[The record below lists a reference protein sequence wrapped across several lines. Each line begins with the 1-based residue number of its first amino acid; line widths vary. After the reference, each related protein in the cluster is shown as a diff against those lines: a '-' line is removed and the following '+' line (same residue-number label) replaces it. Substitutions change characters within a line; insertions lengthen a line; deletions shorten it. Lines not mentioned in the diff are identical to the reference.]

1 MLKVNLAA
9 LDRDEV
15 HVREQ
20 VPADDPMWEG
30 VQVELSAPLDVDL
43 TARSVGDGVFI
54 RGTLR
59 TRVRLACRRCL
70 TSVQQEIDDTV
81 DLLFEPLT
89 EDDDGVDGEVYPL
102 PARGDELDLRDAVR
116 EQVLLRAPQF
126 ALCSEECR
134 GLCPQC
140 GTDLNT
146 AGCDCVPVQV
156 PSAWD
161 ALKNVKFD
169 D

>member
-9 LDRDEV
+9 LDRGEV

-20 VPADDPMWEG
+20 VAPSDPMWAG
-30 VQVELSAPLDVDL
+30 VAVELAAPVEVDL
-43 TARSVGDGVFI
+43 TARAMGEGAFL
-54 RGTLR
+54 RGRLR
-59 TRVRLACRRCL
+59 TAVRLSCRRCL
-70 TSVQQEIDDTV
+70 TPVQQEIDDTV
-81 DLLFEPLT
+81 DLLFEPLAE
-89 EDDDGVDGEVYPL
+89 EDEGADGEVYPL
-102 PARGDELDLRDAVR
+102 PARGDELDLRDVVR
-116 EQVLLRAPQF
+116 EQVLLRAPEF
-126 ALCSEECR
+126 ALCRDDCR

-146 AGCDCVPVQV
+146 ASCDCVPAPL

-161 ALKNVKFD
+161 VLKNVKFD